1 MRAVINI
8 LYLIV
13 FSLLRQ
19 ESNPTHLMRKKWWC
33 NAFAN
38 SGPLLHIVCGASSP
52 WSSRFRGRVLSQ
64 TMSSINAA
72 WVHCVAL
79 FHAGLKEHKQW
90 WYFLFSFHCSEH
102 TAAVNEG
109 LKCVVRHL
117 EDTIDLVLCEC
128 VLSGSTSVL
137 ISCTLK
143 GYLRMIN
150 EYKLIR
156 KKKKNSFCSPT
167 LVECKYF

>member
-1 MRAVINI
+1 MPLRI
-8 LYLIV
+8 L
-13 FSLLRQ
+13 SLY
-19 ESNPTHLMRKKWWC
+19 SISS
-33 NAFAN
+33 A
-38 SGPLLHIVCGASSP
+38 GPPAREAPGLEAEM
-52 WSSRFRGRVLSQ
+52 VLSQ
-64 TMSSINAA
+64 TMSSISAA
-72 WVHCVAL
+72 WIHCVAL
-79 FHAGLKEHKQW
+79 FHAGLEEHRHW
-90 WYFLFSFHCSEH
+90 WYFLFCFHCSEH

-143 GYLRMIN
+143 GYLKMIN

-156 KKKKNSFCSPT
+156 KKKKKSFCSST
-167 LVECKYF
+167 LVECITIFLSTL